1 MSACCR
7 PTTVVCLQ
15 QQPSRR
21 SQPTSGGRGV
31 AVWHSATPLAVWR
44 GRLAFHSREQQQWGH
59 GLQPCR
65 VTPFDQAWG
74 PAVDLDSLWD
84 TLPQNLFAV
93 SLFPYIGFLY
103 HLHCSKQAPPLTLFG
118 FYFLLV
124 FVFATI
130 PAGIYAKNFYGEPLA
145 NVDWLHG
152 SAEFLLTLTNLFIV
166 LGLRD
171 AIRKA
176 EAANAAKAAAAQAP
190 GSGEAVSENQPA
202 SPRQ

>member
-1 MSACCR
+1 MSACSV
-7 PTTVVCLQ
+7 TTSLSAQRACNRGLVASGQRSSVHTATAAGRRATHRHSQ
-15 QQPSRR
+15 QQR
-21 SQPTSGGRGV
+21 
-31 AVWHSATPLAVWR
+31 
-44 GRLAFHSREQQQWGH
+44 
-59 GLQPCR
+59 LQPCR

-74 PAVDLDSLWD
+74 TTLNVDSLID
-84 TLPQNLFAV
+84 TLPQNLFAL

-103 HLHCSKQAPPLTLFG
+103 HLHRSKQAPPLTLFG
-118 FYFLLV
+118 FYFLLA

-130 PAGIYAKNFYGEPLA
+130 PAGIYAKQVYGLALA

-176 EAANAAKAAAAQAP
+176 EAANAAKEAAAASSSSA
-190 GSGEAVSENQPA
+190 EVEKQPVA
-202 SPRQ
+202 AQD